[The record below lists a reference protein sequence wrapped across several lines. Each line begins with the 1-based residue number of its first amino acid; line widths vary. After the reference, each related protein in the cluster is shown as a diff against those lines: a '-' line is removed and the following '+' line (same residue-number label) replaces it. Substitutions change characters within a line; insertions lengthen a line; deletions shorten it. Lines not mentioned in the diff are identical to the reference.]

1 MLIIAYPNLFDCSS
15 KEMKMK
21 FLPKITQKDR
31 EIHITN
37 LEFSE
42 LYLNK
47 KTKRFLYASTASLYI
62 IMTGIMKLK
71 KI

>member
-1 MLIIAYPNLFDCSS
+1 
-15 KEMKMK
+15 MKMK

-31 EIHITN
+31 EIYITN